1 MSRPHI
7 LSGFKVVEYGD
18 FVSAPYAAK
27 LLGDLGAEVIKVEP
41 SAGDSARRRGPF
53 PGDIPHP
60 ERSGLFL
67 YLNTN
72 KLGVTLN
79 LETPT
84 GRLLLYRLLEGAD
97 VFVHNVPPARACSLG
112 LDYERLSAV
121 NPKLI
126 VVAISPYG
134 QDGPYRDYKAYDIN
148 TQAAGGLSLGIGEP
162 DREPLKL
169 PLTQS
174 GFQAGLVGA
183 LAALCA
189 LFGREAT
196 GRGQLIDVAEA
207 DVWATV
213 HTGVGVVAWLFSG
226 RLRQRSGRRLIGQ
239 PYPHGVFRCKDGHV
253 ALQCSERRQWERFLE
268 MLGDPEWGRDPKYR
282 DRLKNQEEYAE
293 ELDALLAP
301 WLMARSR
308 EEIFQLC
315 QEYRLPGAPLKRVD
329 EVLSE
334 PQLRE
339 RGFFYELDHPEAGR
353 LTYPGLPFRFS
364 EAPTGP
370 SARAP
375 LLGEHNEDVYVG
387 RLGLTPAELTQLRQ
401 TGVV

>member
-1 MSRPHI
+1 MSRAQI
-7 LSGFKVVEYGD
+7 LAGFKVVEYGD

-27 LLGDLGAEVIKVEP
+27 LLGDLGAEVVKVELP
-41 SAGDSARRRGPF
+41 GGDSARRRGPF

-72 KLGVTLN
+72 KLGITLN

-84 GRLLLYRLLEGAD
+84 GRRLLDRLLEGAD

-112 LDYERLSAV
+112 LGYERLSAV
-121 NPKLI
+121 NPGLI

-134 QDGPYRDYKAYDIN
+134 QDGPYRDYKAYDVN

-162 DREPLKL
+162 GREPLKL

-183 LAALCA
+183 LAGLCA

-196 GRGQLIDVAEA
+196 GRGQFIDVAEA

-226 RLRQRSGRRLIGQ
+226 RLRQRSGRRLVGQ

-268 MLGDPEWGRDPKYR
+268 MVGNPEWGRDPKYR

-301 WLMARSR
+301 WLMARTR
-308 EEIFQLC
+308 EEIFRLC
-315 QEYRLPGAPLKRVD
+315 QEYRLAGAPLKRVD
-329 EVLSE
+329 EVLTE

-364 EAPTGP
+364 EAAAGP
-370 SARAP
+370 PARAP
-375 LLGEHNEDVYVG
+375 RLGEHNEEIYIG